1 MSALPARAA
10 DPPKPAGS
18 KPDPKALAAP
28 IAEAEIGHR
37 SATLCHLGVIAI
49 RLGRKLQWDPGQEQ
63 FVGDREALTF
73 DPVNVWAGTL
83 LAAAALDL
91 GRQHTGDLR
100 R

>member
-1 MSALPARAA
+1 MTVVWFIVWL
-10 DPPKPAGS
+10 
-18 KPDPKALAAP
+18 
-28 IAEAEIGHR
+28 IAN
-37 SATLCHLGVIAI
+37 
-49 RLGRKLQWDPGQEQ
+49 